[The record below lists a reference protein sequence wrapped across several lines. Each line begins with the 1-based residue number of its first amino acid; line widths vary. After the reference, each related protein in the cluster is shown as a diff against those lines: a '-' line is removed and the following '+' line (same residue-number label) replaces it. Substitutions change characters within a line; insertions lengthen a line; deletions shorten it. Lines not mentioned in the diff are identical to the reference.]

1 MSKRQDS
8 LENFLRMFDTTDD
21 QGWCDIG
28 YETSEKITRSYA
40 EEDWISFI
48 GALGGL
54 NEDVYLGVIEI
65 MPLIPDKYHLSVI
78 EELLVYA
85 KSEAWL
91 EALSIY
97 YETLNKSIEAADSLS
112 TRVNLLSNFEKQF
125 ISWVNF
131 KVDESEAFSSYYE
144 RYSHLISKEARDCYA
159 SLCRSHNK
167 SSKKDAVNRAS
178 S

>member
-28 YETSEKITRSYA
+28 YEMSETVTQSYGD
-40 EEDWISFI
+40 ENWLEFI
-48 GALGGL
+48 DALGSL
-54 NEDVYLGVIEI
+54 NKDVYLGVIEI
-65 MPLIPDKYHLSVI
+65 MPLIPDEYQHRVI
-78 EELLVYA
+78 QELLVYA

-91 EALSIY
+91 EAFSIFY
-97 YETLNKSIEAADSLS
+97 KILKKSPEALDLAFA
-112 TRVNLLSNFEKQF
+112 RVNLLDNFEKQF

-131 KVDESEAFSSYYE
+131 EVNESEEFSSYYK
-144 RYSHLISKEARDCYA
+144 RYSHLISEEARCCYA
-159 SLCRSHNK
+159 SLRNSHNK